1 MSKLKASNTLLEQYP
16 LAKADALLFLDWAK
30 LCVEDGLEDGGVV
43 VIKHVRGKVE
53 LTCHIQACSS
63 PESSE
68 YFKLDIPFKMIE
80 DIDIPTA

>member
-1 MSKLKASNTLLEQYP
+1 MSKLKSSNTLLGQFP
-16 LAKADALLFLDWAK
+16 LTKADALLLLDWAK
-30 LCVEDGLEDGGVV
+30 VCVEDGLEDGGVV

-68 YFKLDIPFKMIE
+68 YFKLDIPFKTIA
-80 DIDIPTA
+80 DIDIPAV